1 MLDKC
6 LEVYQKIQRLAPG
19 ETEST
24 ENISIVKGALSVEQA
39 LEYYRRGEKV
49 VASLLMGY
57 HLENRLRRFTTAVIG
72 RKLPTLS
79 DGLKEMEQGRRI
91 SHARIALFYDLMY
104 LRNKAIHSPATVSE
118 ADFTVAMKK
127 LDRLEEGAP

>member
-1 MLDKC
+1 
-6 LEVYQKIQRLAPG
+6 
-19 ETEST
+19 
-24 ENISIVKGALSVEQA
+24 
-39 LEYYRRGEKV
+39 
-49 VASLLMGY
+49 
-57 HLENRLRRFTTAVIG
+57 VIG

-91 SHARIALFYDLMY
+91 SHAMIALFYDLMY